1 MRSRLVGLH
10 SQEGEAGI
18 ITIPLS
24 KQSEFDEDADN
35 AEAFDEMMRFLYRG
49 DYDADDQDTL
59 SGHAMVYAIAEKYGV
74 ASLARLAYE
83 RYADCW
89 SKKPSDKDI
98 ACAIKVVNESV
109 APQVTGLKQ
118 HTAERVA
125 YYLSHLIQ
133 VDEIRRVLERTPEFS
148 VLLMQELQKQDLLK
162 FHRSPQED
170 IPEAESPENEGR
182 KRKR

>member
-1 MRSRLVGLH
+1 MRSGLVGLH
-10 SQEGEAGI
+10 AQEGEAAI
-18 ITIPLS
+18 ITTSLS
-24 KQSEFDEDADN
+24 KKSEFDEDADN
-35 AEAFDEMMRFLYRG
+35 AEAFDNMMQFLYLSY
-49 DYDADDQDTL
+49 YDDSDQDTV

-89 SKKPSDKDI
+89 SKKPSDQDI
-98 ACAIKVVNESV
+98 ACAVKFVNESV
-109 APQVTGLKQ
+109 APQVTGLE
-118 HTAERVA
+118 HVSAERVA
-125 YYLSHLIQ
+125 HYFSHLIQ

-170 IPEAESPENEGR
+170 IPEAETPENEGR